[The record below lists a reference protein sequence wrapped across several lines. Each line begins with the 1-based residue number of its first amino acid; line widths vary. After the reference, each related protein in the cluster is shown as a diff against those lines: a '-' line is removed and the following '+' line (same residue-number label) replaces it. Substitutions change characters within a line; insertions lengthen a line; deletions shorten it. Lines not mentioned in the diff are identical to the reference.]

1 MMRYE
6 IKVYG
11 VFDGPYGSTRKKI
24 LEHTF
29 SPTKPNKTTINR
41 LANENNDGKVW
52 YAIAINVKDTESD
65 YEANYII

>member
-1 MMRYE
+1 MRYE

-11 VFDGPYGSTRKKI
+11 VFNGPYGSTRKKI
-24 LEHTF
+24 LKHTF
-29 SPTKPNKTTINR
+29 SSTKPNKTTINR
-41 LANENNDGKVW
+41 LANENNYTRAW